1 MEKSTIDR
9 GSDYREMVLSSTK
22 PIEFVNQFDNGQPIL
37 WLAEQIKEGKKR
49 LKYNSVDF
57 IIGKLLNK
65 NEKLIDYYRKDV
77 INIYVIG
84 TFKSELIP
92 TMKVAEVFAEFY
104 LEMRVMPN
112 IIPITKKNFLENIN
126 FSLTKIRNGVLI
138 YDRERNL
145 H

>member
-1 MEKSTIDR
+1 MAKSKTDR
-9 GSDYREMVLSSTK
+9 NNDYREIVLNSTK
-22 PIEFVNQFDNGQPIL
+22 PITFVNQFNNGQPL
-37 WLAEQIKEGKKR
+37 LRLAEQIQEGKKI

-57 IIGKLLNK
+57 IIGKLLNR
-65 NEKLIDYYRKDV
+65 NESLIDYYKKDF

-84 TFKSELIP
+84 TFKSEFIP
-92 TMKVAEVFAEFY
+92 TMKVADAFAEFY

-112 IIPITKKNFLENIN
+112 IIPITKKEFLENLN
-126 FSLTKIRNGVLI
+126 FSLTKIRNGILI

>member
-1 MEKSTIDR
+1 MLKSKLDR
-9 GSDYREMVLSSTK
+9 DNNYREIVLNATK
-22 PIEFVNQFDNGQPIL
+22 PVTFVNQFNNGQPIL
-37 WLAEQIKEGKKR
+37 WLAHQIEDGKNK

-57 IIGKLLNK
+57 IIGKLLNR
-65 NEKLIDYYRKDV
+65 NERLIDYYKKDF

-84 TFKSELIP
+84 TFRSEFIS
-92 TMKVAEVFAEFY
+92 TTKVADAFAEFY

-112 IIPITKKNFLENIN
+112 IIPISKKEFLENLN
-126 FSLTKIRNGVLI
+126 FSLTKIRNGILI

>member
-1 MEKSTIDR
+1 MAKTKTDR
-9 GSDYREMVLSSTK
+9 NNDYREIVLNSTK
-22 PIEFVNQFDNGQPIL
+22 PITFVNQFNNGQPL
-37 WLAEQIKEGKKR
+37 VWLAEQIQEGKKS

-57 IIGKLLNK
+57 IIGKFLNR
-65 NEKLIDYYRKDV
+65 NENLIDYYKKDF

-84 TFKSELIP
+84 TFKSEFIP
-92 TMKVAEVFAEFY
+92 TMKVANAFAEFY

-112 IIPITKKNFLENIN
+112 IIPITKKEFLQNLS
-126 FSLTKIRNGVLI
+126 FSLTKIRNGILI